1 MSDLQIL
8 AAAGAVNAQGL
19 EPEAIRPD
27 DGLVGNVGATSE
39 EQHVASPTALG
50 FDSTGWVGIAALVV
64 LIGMVIWKVP
74 HRIGAMLD
82 SRIAEIRKQLDEA
95 SALRREA
102 EALKAEYEAKA
113 ASAQADAESIRS
125 HAHSEA
131 QAILVKAKA
140 SAEELMD
147 RRARMAE
154 DRIAAAERAALDEV
168 RAKTAAAAAA
178 AASTL
183 IAQHHGADADNA
195 LVDKAIAGIGRPN

>member
-1 MSDLQIL
+1 MSDLLIL
-8 AAAGAVNAQGL
+8 AAAGVVNAQGL

-183 IAQHHGADADNA
+183 IAEHHGADADHA